1 MADPNQ
7 PGAETDPASAEGK
20 TGLQGGYGSDT
31 GFATDEAQGQSGQV
45 SGEGGTDAALGDEGP
60 RVTSGSRVVD
70 DKGEGASATDASE
83 TTAGDGQGG
92 SASGREPPTR
102 FDAVPAGSGAVG
114 LAADVGEMAGVLG
127 AGAQSGG
134 HSTQPGTM
142 AKRTATD
149 DVEDAGHFDRGEAH
163 MGADRDP
170 KQNTGHPNAQ
180 HQKGAF

>member
-7 PGAETDPASAEGK
+7 PGAETNPADAEGK

-31 GFATDEAQGQSGQV
+31 GFASDEAQGTSGQV
-45 SGEGGTDAALGDEGP
+45 SGEGGTDAAISDDER
-60 RVTSGSRVVD
+60 RVTSGSRVVED
-70 DKGEGASATDASE
+70 PSAVSDSDTSS
-83 TTAGDGQGG
+83 GDGQGG

-102 FDAVPAGSGAVG
+102 FDAVPAGSGAAG
-114 LAADVGEMAGVLG
+114 LAADVTSSAGGVLG

-149 DVEDAGHFDRGEAH
+149 DVEDAGHYDRGEAH
-163 MGADRDP
+163 MGNDRDP
-170 KQNTGHPNAQ
+170 KQNTGHPNNQ